1 MYNKELLCRIL
12 TNLEFKAV
20 NDDGKVLPPSDPM
33 YVKIRDAMLSEG
45 SSISPKHVYTILKG
59 NRFGIYDIVL
69 STFNTTEK
77 IRFDDSKDTDFN
89 ISNRSVSSSPT
100 KKRFRIVLSAKEW
113 ADIQPNVQIYGTR
126 KYDIVKPGVWT
137 HMFAKKL

>member
-1 MYNKELLCRIL
+1 M
-12 TNLEFKAV
+12 
-20 NDDGKVLPPSDPM
+20 
-33 YVKIRDAMLSEG
+33 
-45 SSISPKHVYTILKG
+45 YTILKG